1 MNEPRRRG
9 PIARVFVGIWD
20 AMNFTRRL
28 IFNLLFFALLLFL
41 LALLASGDRTAP
53 LLDRTTLVI
62 APEGRIVEQYSIDP
76 VSRALARMTG
86 DRSNVQ
92 VQLRDILRAIEA
104 AANDERIER
113 VYLNLDGLGPTG
125 IATLREVADALG
137 ELREAGKQ
145 VIAYGTAYSQG
156 GYLLAAQADEV
167 YTDPMAGGVLL
178 EGFASYGPYFG
189 EALQEKLSVD
199 VHVFKVGEFK
209 SAVEPFILNAA
220 SPEAKEADL
229 YWLSDLWQRHLADIA
244 STRGLSVGQ
253 LEAGIDGMADGIAA
267 LEGDF
272 ARYAEQQ
279 GLVDGL
285 MTRGQVEGLLTERG
299 VADEDAHGGF
309 RAIAMD
315 DYLGHVDRG
324 APVFHPGQSQVAVVV
339 AEGAISD
346 GQRPP
351 GSVGGESTS
360 ALLRE
365 ALDDENVKSVV
376 LRVNSPGGS
385 AFASEQIN
393 REILALKAAGK
404 PVVVSMGHLAAS
416 GGYWISMNADVIYAD
431 PSTIT
436 GSIGVFGMLPN
447 FTRSLDRIGIHT
459 DGVGTT
465 HLAGAFDPTRP
476 MEPDVGRLVQS
487 SVEKIYHDFVGK
499 VASGRDTAPE
509 AIDEVARGRV
519 WSGAQARDRGLVDE
533 LGGLRDALAEAAR
546 RAELEE
552 GDYRVRYVEKEPSAF
567 AQFLEGM
574 SSSRGGAMLL
584 GDGALARGLMA
595 DAVPEMERHLQV
607 FENAMENPRG
617 GPVGTVAYCFCTI
630 R

>member
-28 IFNLLFFALLLFL
+28 IFNLIFFALLLFL
-41 LALLASGDRTAP
+41 LAVLVSGDKTAP
-53 LLDRTTLVI
+53 LLERTTLVI
-62 APEGRIVEQYSIDP
+62 APEGQIVEQYSIDP
-76 VSRALARMTG
+76 VSRALARMMG
-86 DRSNVQ
+86 DTSNVQ
-92 VQLRDILRAIEA
+92 VQLRDILRAIDA
-104 AANDERIER
+104 AAADERIER
-113 VYLNLDGLGPTG
+113 VYLNLDGLYGTG
-125 IATLREVADALG
+125 IATLREVAAALQ
-137 ELREAGKQ
+137 ELRESGKQ
-145 VIAYGTAYSQG
+145 VIAFGTAYSQG

-167 YTDPMAGGVLL
+167 YTDPMAGGVML

-209 SAVEPFILNAA
+209 SAVEPYILNAA

-244 STRGLSVGQ
+244 AARGLSVGQ
-253 LEAGIDGMADGIAA
+253 IEAGIDGMADGIAA
-267 LEGDF
+267 LDGDF

-285 MTRGQVEGLLTERG
+285 MTRRQVQALLTERG
-299 VADEDAHGGF
+299 VADEDAPGGF
-309 RAIAMD
+309 RAVAME
-315 DYLGHVDRG
+315 DYLAHVDRG
-324 APVFHPGQSQVAVVV
+324 TSVLNPGQAQVAVVV
-339 AEGAISD
+339 AEGVIVD
-346 GQRPP
+346 GEQPP
-351 GSVGGESTS
+351 GGVGGDSTA

-365 ALDDENVKSVV
+365 ALEDEHVKSVV

-436 GSIGVFGMLPN
+436 GSIGVFGLLPN
-447 FTRSLDRIGIHT
+447 FTRTLDRMGIHT

-465 HLAGAFDPTRP
+465 RLAGAFDPTRP
-476 MEPDVGRLVQS
+476 MEPEVGRLVQA
-487 SVEKIYHDFVGK
+487 SVEKIYADFVGK
-499 VASGRDTAPE
+499 VADGRDSTAA
-509 AIDEVARGRV
+509 AIDEIARGRV
-519 WSGAQARDRGLVDE
+519 WSGAQAHDRGLVDE
-533 LGGLRDALAEAAR
+533 LGGLGDALAEAAR

-552 GDYRVRYVEKEPSAF
+552 GDYRVRYVEKAPSAF

-574 SSSRGGAMLL
+574 SSSRVGAMLL
-584 GDGALARGLMA
+584 GDGALTRSLMA
-595 DAVPEMERHLQV
+595 DAVPELERHLQV
-607 FENAMENPRG
+607 FENALENPRG
-617 GPVGTVAYCFCTI
+617 APIGTVAYCFCTI

>member
-28 IFNLLFFALLLFL
+28 IFNIIFFALLLFL
-41 LALLASGDRTAP
+41 LAVLASGDKTRP

-76 VSRALARMTG
+76 VSRALAKMTG
-86 DRSNVQ
+86 DRSNAQ
-92 VQLRDILRAIEA
+92 VQLRDLLRAIGA
-104 AANDERIER
+104 AAEDERIER
-113 VYLNLDGLGPTG
+113 VYLDLDGLGPTG
-125 IATLREVADALG
+125 LATLREVAAALR

-145 VIAYGTAYSQG
+145 VVAYGTAYSQG

-178 EGFASYGPYFG
+178 EGLASYGPYFG

-209 SAVEPFILNAA
+209 SAVEPFVLDAA
-220 SPEAKEADL
+220 SAEAKEADL

-244 STRGLSVGQ
+244 AARGLSVGQ
-253 LEAGIDGMADGIAA
+253 VEAGIDGMADGVAA
-267 LEGDF
+267 VGGDF
-272 ARYAEQQ
+272 ARYSEQQ

-285 MTRGQVEGLLTERG
+285 MTRGQVEELLAGRG
-299 VADEDAHGGF
+299 VADEDAPGGF
-309 RAIAMD
+309 RAIGLEG
-315 DYLGHVDRG
+315 YLAHVERD
-324 APVFHPGQSQVAVVV
+324 APVLRPNQAQVAVVV

-346 GQRPP
+346 GERPP
-351 GSVGGESTS
+351 GSIGGESTS

-365 ALDDENVKSVV
+365 ALEDDDIKSVV

-385 AFASEQIN
+385 AYASEQIN
-393 REILALKAAGK
+393 REILALKEAGK

-416 GGYWISMNADVIYAD
+416 GGYWISMNADTIYAD

-436 GSIGVFGMLPN
+436 GSIGVFGLLPN
-447 FTRSLDRIGIHT
+447 FTRALDRIGIHT

-465 HLAGAFDPTRP
+465 RFAGAFDPTRP
-476 MEPDVGRLVQS
+476 MEPDVGRLVQA
-487 SVEKIYHDFVGK
+487 SVEKIYADFVGK
-499 VASGRDTAPE
+499 VADGRDSTPE

-519 WSGAQARDRGLVDE
+519 WSGAQALDRGLVDE

-552 GDYRVRYVEKEPSAF
+552 GDYRVRYVEKAPSAF
-567 AQFLEGM
+567 AQFVEGM
-574 SSSRGGAMLL
+574 ASSRVGAALL
-584 GDGALARGLMA
+584 GDGALARSLMA
-595 DAVPEMERHLQV
+595 DAVPELERHLQV
-607 FENAMENPRG
+607 FEAALANRRG
-617 GPVGTVAYCFCTI
+617 AAAGTMAYCFCEI

>member
-9 PIARVFVGIWD
+9 PIARVLVGIWD

-28 IFNLLFFALLLFL
+28 IFNLIFFALLLFV
-41 LALLASGDRTAP
+41 LALLATGDRTKP

-62 APEGRIVEQYSIDP
+62 APQGRIVEQYSIDP
-76 VSRALARMTG
+76 VSRALSRMSG
-86 DRSNVQ
+86 DSSNVQ

-104 AANDERIER
+104 ARDDARIER
-113 VYLNLDGLGPTG
+113 VYLNLDGLQGTG
-125 IATLREVADALG
+125 TATLREVARALAG
-137 ELREAGKQ
+137 LRESGKQ
-145 VIAYGTAYSQG
+145 VVAFSHAYSQG
-156 GYLLAAQADEV
+156 NYLLAAQADEV
-167 YTDPMAGGVLL
+167 YTDPMSGGVML

-209 SAVEPFILNAA
+209 SAVEPYTLNAA
-220 SPEAKEADL
+220 SPEAKQADL
-229 YWLSDLWQRHLADIA
+229 YWLSDLWQRHVADIA
-244 STRGLSVGQ
+244 AARGLSAGQ
-253 LEAGIDGMADGIAA
+253 VEAGIDGMADGVAA
-267 LEGDF
+267 LGGDF

-285 MTRGQVEGLLTERG
+285 MTRGQVEDLLTERG
-299 VADEDAHGGF
+299 VADEDAPGGF
-309 RAIAMD
+309 RSVSMD
-315 DYLGHVDRG
+315 AYLAHVDRDLV
-324 APVFHPGQSQVAVVV
+324 PNPRQPQVAVVV
-339 AEGAISD
+339 AEGAIMD
-346 GQRPP
+346 GEQAP
-351 GSVGGESTS
+351 GGVGGESTS

-365 ALDDENVKSVV
+365 ALEDDDVKSVV

-393 REILALKAAGK
+393 REVQALRAAGK

-436 GSIGVFGMLPN
+436 GSIGVFGMVPN
-447 FTRSLDRIGIHT
+447 FTRALDRIGIHT

-476 MEPDVGRLVQS
+476 MEPDVGRLVQA
-487 SVEKIYHDFVGK
+487 SVEKIYSDFVGK
-499 VASGRDTAPE
+499 VAEGRGSTPQ
-509 AIDEVARGRV
+509 AIDQIARGRV
-519 WSGAQARDRGLVDE
+519 WSGAQAHDRGLVDE
-533 LGGLRDALAEAAR
+533 LGGLGEALADAAR

-552 GDYRVRYVEKEPSAF
+552 GGYRVRYVEKEPSAF

-574 SSSRGGAMLL
+574 SNSPVGAMLL
-584 GDGALARGLMA
+584 GGEGALARALVVK
-595 DAVPEMERHLQV
+595 AVPEMERHLQV
-607 FENAMENPRG
+607 FESALENDRG
-617 GPVGTVAYCFCTI
+617 APVSTMAYCFCAI

>member
-28 IFNLLFFALLLFL
+28 VFNLIFFALLLFL
-41 LALLASGDRTAP
+41 LAVLASGEKTAP

-62 APEGRIVEQYSIDP
+62 APQGRIVEQYSIDP
-76 VSRALARMTG
+76 VSRALAKMVG
-86 DRSNVQ
+86 DTSNVQ

-104 AANDERIER
+104 AAEDQRIER
-113 VYLNLDGLGPTG
+113 VYLDLDGLGPTG

-137 ELREAGKQ
+137 ELRASGKQ
-145 VIAYGTAYSQG
+145 VVAYGTAFDQG

-189 EALQEKLSVD
+189 EALQDKLSVD

-244 STRGLSVGQ
+244 AARGLSVGQ
-253 LEAGIDGMADGIAA
+253 IEAGIDGMADGIAA

-285 MTRGQVEGLLTERG
+285 MTRGQVEALLTERG
-299 VADEDAHGGF
+299 VADEDAPGGF

-315 DYLGHVDRG
+315 DYLAHADRG
-324 APVFHPGQSQVAVVV
+324 APVFRPGQSQVAVVV

-346 GQRPP
+346 GERPP
-351 GSVGGESTS
+351 GSIGGESTA

-365 ALDDENVKSVV
+365 ALEDEDVKSVV

-393 REILALKAAGK
+393 REILALKEAGK

-436 GSIGVFGMLPN
+436 GSIGVFGLLPN
-447 FTRSLDRIGIHT
+447 FTRTLDRIGIHT

-476 MEPDVGRLVQS
+476 MEPDVARLIQS
-487 SVEKIYHDFVGK
+487 SVEKIYDDFVGK
-499 VASGRDTAPE
+499 VAAGRDSTPQ
-509 AIDEVARGRV
+509 AIDVIARGRV

-546 RAELEE
+546 RADLEE

-574 SSSRGGAMLL
+574 SSTRMGAMLL
-584 GDGALARGLMA
+584 GDRALARSLVA
-595 DAVPEMERHLQV
+595 DAVPELERHLQV
-607 FENAMENPRG
+607 FENALRNRRG
-617 GPVGTVAYCFCTI
+617 AAAGTVAYCFCDI

>member
-28 IFNLLFFALLLFL
+28 IFHLLVFARLLFL

-145 VIAYGTAYSQG
+145 VIAFGQAYSQE

-189 EALQEKLSVD
+189 EALQDKLSVD

-209 SAVEPFILNAA
+209 SAVEPYTLNAA

-229 YWLSDLWQRHLADIA
+229 YWLGDLWQRHVADIA
-244 STRGLSVGQ
+244 AARGLSAGQ
-253 LEAGIDGMADGIAA
+253 VEAGIDGMADGVAT
-267 LEGDF
+267 LGGDF
-272 ARYAEQQ
+272 ARYAQQQ

-285 MTRGQVEGLLTERG
+285 MTRGQLEEMLTERG
-299 VADEDAHGGF
+299 VADDDVFGGF
-309 RAIAMD
+309 RSVAMD
-315 DYLGHVDRG
+315 DYLAHVDRDG
-324 APVFHPGQSQVAVVV
+324 PSLNPRQAQVAVVV
-339 AEGAISD
+339 AEGMIVD
-346 GQRPP
+346 GEQPP
-351 GSVGGESTS
+351 GGVGGESTS
-360 ALLRE
+360 ALLRD
-365 ALDDENVKSVV
+365 ALDDDNVKSVV

-393 REILALKAAGK
+393 REVQALREAGK

-416 GGYWISMNADVIYAD
+416 GGYWISMNADAIYAD

-436 GSIGVFGMLPN
+436 GSIGVFGMMPN
-447 FTRSLDRIGIHT
+447 FTRSLDQIG
-459 DGVGTT
+459 
-465 HLAGAFDPTRP
+465 R
-476 MEPDVGRLVQS
+476 
-487 SVEKIYHDFVGK
+487 
-499 VASGRDTAPE
+499 ASC
-509 AIDEVARGRV
+509 
-519 WSGAQARDRGLVDE
+519 RDR
-533 LGGLRDALAEAAR
+533 
-546 RAELEE
+546 
-552 GDYRVRYVEKEPSAF
+552 
-567 AQFLEGM
+567 
-574 SSSRGGAMLL
+574 
-584 GDGALARGLMA
+584 
-595 DAVPEMERHLQV
+595 
-607 FENAMENPRG
+607 
-617 GPVGTVAYCFCTI
+617 
-630 R
+630 

>member
-285 MTRGQVEGLLTERG
+285 MTRGQVEDLLAERG

-324 APVFHPGQSQVAVVV
+324 APVFRPGQSQVAVVV

-346 GQRPP
+346 GERPP

-365 ALDDENVKSVV
+365 ALDDENVRSVV

-574 SSSRGGAMLL
+574 SSSRVGAMLL
-584 GDGALARGLMA
+584 GDGALARALMA

>member
-9 PIARVFVGIWD
+9 PIARVLVGIWD

-28 IFNLLFFALLLFL
+28 IFNLIFFALLLFV
-41 LALLASGDRTAP
+41 LALLATGDRTKP

-62 APEGRIVEQYSIDP
+62 APQGRIVEQYSIDP
-76 VSRALARMTG
+76 VSRALSRMSG
-86 DRSNVQ
+86 DSSNVQ

-104 AANDERIER
+104 ARDDARIER
-113 VYLNLDGLGPTG
+113 VYLNLDGLQGTG
-125 IATLREVADALG
+125 TATLREVARALAG
-137 ELREAGKQ
+137 LRESGKQ
-145 VIAYGTAYSQG
+145 VVAFSHAYSQG
-156 GYLLAAQADEV
+156 NYLLAAQADEV
-167 YTDPMAGGVLL
+167 YTDPMSGGVML

-209 SAVEPFILNAA
+209 SAVEPYTLNAA
-220 SPEAKEADL
+220 SPEAKQADL
-229 YWLSDLWQRHLADIA
+229 YWLSDLWQRHVADIA
-244 STRGLSVGQ
+244 AARGLSAGQ
-253 LEAGIDGMADGIAA
+253 VEAGIDGMADGVAA
-267 LEGDF
+267 LGGDF

-285 MTRGQVEGLLTERG
+285 MTRGQVEDLLTERG
-299 VADEDAHGGF
+299 VADEDAPGGF
-309 RAIAMD
+309 RSVSMD
-315 DYLGHVDRG
+315 AYLAHVDRDLV
-324 APVFHPGQSQVAVVV
+324 PNPRQPQVAVVV
-339 AEGAISD
+339 AEGAIMD
-346 GQRPP
+346 GEQAP
-351 GSVGGESTS
+351 GGVGGESTS

-365 ALDDENVKSVV
+365 ALEDDDVKSVV

-393 REILALKAAGK
+393 REVQALRAAGK

-436 GSIGVFGMLPN
+436 GSIGVFGMVPN
-447 FTRSLDRIGIHT
+447 FTRALDRIGIHT

-476 MEPDVGRLVQS
+476 MEPDVGRLVQA
-487 SVEKIYHDFVGK
+487 SVEKIYSDFVGK
-499 VASGRDTAPE
+499 VAEGRGSTPQ
-509 AIDEVARGRV
+509 AIDQIARGRV
-519 WSGAQARDRGLVDE
+519 WSGAQAHDRGLVDE
-533 LGGLRDALAEAAR
+533 LGGLGEALADAAR

-552 GDYRVRYVEKEPSAF
+552 GGYQVRYVEKEPSAF

-574 SSSRGGAMLL
+574 SNSPVGAMLL
-584 GDGALARGLMA
+584 GGEGALARALVVK
-595 DAVPEMERHLQV
+595 AVPEMERHLQV
-607 FENAMENPRG
+607 FESALENDRG
-617 GPVGTVAYCFCTI
+617 APVSTMAYCFCAI

>member
-9 PIARVFVGIWD
+9 PIARVLVGIWD

-28 IFNLLFFALLLFL
+28 IFNLIFFALLLFV
-41 LALLASGDRTAP
+41 LALLATGDRTKP

-62 APEGRIVEQYSIDP
+62 APQGRIVEQYSIDP
-76 VSRALARMTG
+76 VSRALSRMSG
-86 DRSNVQ
+86 DSSNVQ

-104 AANDERIER
+104 ARDDARIER
-113 VYLNLDGLGPTG
+113 VYLNLDGLQGTG
-125 IATLREVADALG
+125 TATLREVARALAG
-137 ELREAGKQ
+137 LRESGKQ
-145 VIAYGTAYSQG
+145 VVAFSHAYSQG
-156 GYLLAAQADEV
+156 NYLLAAQADEV
-167 YTDPMAGGVLL
+167 YTDPMSGGVML

-209 SAVEPFILNAA
+209 SAVEPYTLNAA
-220 SPEAKEADL
+220 SPEAKQADL
-229 YWLSDLWQRHLADIA
+229 YWLSDLWQRHVADIA
-244 STRGLSVGQ
+244 AARGLSAGQ
-253 LEAGIDGMADGIAA
+253 VEAGIDGMADGVAA
-267 LEGDF
+267 LGGDF

-285 MTRGQVEGLLTERG
+285 MTRGQVEDLLTERG
-299 VADEDAHGGF
+299 VADEDAPGGF
-309 RAIAMD
+309 RSVSMD
-315 DYLGHVDRG
+315 AYLAHVDRDLV
-324 APVFHPGQSQVAVVV
+324 PNPRQPQVAVVV
-339 AEGAISD
+339 AEGAIMD
-346 GQRPP
+346 GEQAP
-351 GSVGGESTS
+351 GGVGGESTS

-365 ALDDENVKSVV
+365 ALEDDDVKSVV

-393 REILALKAAGK
+393 REVQALRAAGK

-436 GSIGVFGMLPN
+436 GSIGVFGMVPN
-447 FTRSLDRIGIHT
+447 FTRALDRIGIHT

-476 MEPDVGRLVQS
+476 MEPDVGRLVQA
-487 SVEKIYHDFVGK
+487 SVEKIYSDFVGK
-499 VASGRDTAPE
+499 VAEGRGSTPQ
-509 AIDEVARGRV
+509 AIDQIARGRV
-519 WSGAQARDRGLVDE
+519 WSGAQAHDRGLVDE
-533 LGGLRDALAEAAR
+533 LGGLGEALADAAR

-552 GDYRVRYVEKEPSAF
+552 GGYRVRYVEKEPSAL

-574 SSSRGGAMLL
+574 SNSPVGAMLL
-584 GDGALARGLMA
+584 GGEGALARALVVK
-595 DAVPEMERHLQV
+595 AVPEMERHLQV
-607 FENAMENPRG
+607 FESALENDRG
-617 GPVGTVAYCFCTI
+617 APVSTMAYCFCAI

>member
-9 PIARVFVGIWD
+9 PIARVLVGIWD

-28 IFNLLFFALLLFL
+28 IFNLIFFALLLFV
-41 LALLASGDRTAP
+41 LALLATGDRTKP

-62 APEGRIVEQYSIDP
+62 APQGRIVEQYSIDP
-76 VSRALARMTG
+76 VSRALSRMSG
-86 DRSNVQ
+86 DSSNVQ

-104 AANDERIER
+104 ARDDARIER
-113 VYLNLDGLGPTG
+113 VYLNLDGLQGTG
-125 IATLREVADALG
+125 TATLREVARALAG
-137 ELREAGKQ
+137 LRESGKQ
-145 VIAYGTAYSQG
+145 VVAFSHAYSQG
-156 GYLLAAQADEV
+156 NYLLAAQADEV
-167 YTDPMAGGVLL
+167 YTDPMSGGVML

-209 SAVEPFILNAA
+209 SAVEPYTLNAA
-220 SPEAKEADL
+220 SPEAKQADL
-229 YWLSDLWQRHLADIA
+229 YWLSDLWQRHVADIA
-244 STRGLSVGQ
+244 AARGLSAGQ
-253 LEAGIDGMADGIAA
+253 VEAGIDGMADGVAA
-267 LEGDF
+267 LGGDF

-285 MTRGQVEGLLTERG
+285 MTRGQVEDLLTERG
-299 VADEDAHGGF
+299 VADEDAPGGF
-309 RAIAMD
+309 RSVSMD
-315 DYLGHVDRG
+315 AYLAHVDRDLV
-324 APVFHPGQSQVAVVV
+324 PNPRQPQVAVVV
-339 AEGAISD
+339 AEGAIMD
-346 GQRPP
+346 GEQAP
-351 GSVGGESTS
+351 GGVGGESTS

-365 ALDDENVKSVV
+365 ALEDDDVRSVV

-393 REILALKAAGK
+393 REVQALRAAGK

-436 GSIGVFGMLPN
+436 GSIGVFGMVPN
-447 FTRSLDRIGIHT
+447 FTRALDRIGIHT

-476 MEPDVGRLVQS
+476 MEPDVGRLVQA
-487 SVEKIYHDFVGK
+487 SVEKIYSDFVGK
-499 VASGRDTAPE
+499 VAEGRGSTPQ
-509 AIDEVARGRV
+509 AIDQIARGRV
-519 WSGAQARDRGLVDE
+519 WSGAQAHDRGLVDE
-533 LGGLRDALAEAAR
+533 LGGLGEALADAAR

-552 GDYRVRYVEKEPSAF
+552 GGYRVRYVEKEPSAF

-574 SSSRGGAMLL
+574 SQSRVGAALL
-584 GDGALARGLMA
+584 GGEGALARALVVK
-595 DAVPEMERHLQV
+595 AVPEMERHLQV
-607 FENAMENPRG
+607 FESALENDRG
-617 GPVGTVAYCFCTI
+617 APVSTMAYCFCAI

>member
-285 MTRGQVEGLLTERG
+285 MTRGQVEDLLAERG
-299 VADEDAHGGF
+299 VVDEDAHGGF

-324 APVFHPGQSQVAVVV
+324 APVLRPGQSQVAVVV

-346 GQRPP
+346 GERPP

-533 LGGLRDALAEAAR
+533 LGGLRDAIADAAR
-546 RAELEE
+546 RAELADD
-552 GDYRVRYVEKEPSAF
+552 GFRVRYIEQPLSPFAQFLAGMGRSGALAALFGDSAF
-567 AQFLEGM
+567 AQRM
-574 SSSRGGAMLL
+574 AVR
-584 GDGALARGLMA
+584 AL
-595 DAVPEMERHLQV
+595 PEMERHLAA
-607 FENAMENPRG
+607 FEVAMDRPVA
-617 GPVGTVAYCFCTI
+617 GPVRAMTYCFCPTF
-630 R
+630 

>member
-9 PIARVFVGIWD
+9 PIARVLVGIWD

-28 IFNLLFFALLLFL
+28 IFNLIFFALLLL
-41 LALLASGDRTAP
+41 VLALLATGDRTKP

-62 APEGRIVEQYSIDP
+62 APQGRIVEQYSIDP
-76 VSRALARMTG
+76 VSRALSRISG

-92 VQLRDILRAIEA
+92 VQLRDILRAIESA
-104 AANDERIER
+104 RDDERIER
-113 VYLNLDGLGPTG
+113 VYLNLDGLQGSG
-125 IATLREVADALG
+125 IATMREVARALRD
-137 ELREAGKQ
+137 LRESGKQ
-145 VIAYGTAYSQG
+145 VVAFGQAYSQDA
-156 GYLLAAQADEV
+156 YLLAAQADEV

-209 SAVEPFILNAA
+209 SAVEPYILNAA

-229 YWLSDLWQRHLADIA
+229 YWLNDLWQRHVADIA
-244 STRGLSVGQ
+244 DARGLSAGQ
-253 LEAGIDGMADGIAA
+253 IEAGIDGMADGVAA
-267 LEGDF
+267 LGGDL
-272 ARYAEQQ
+272 ARYAQQQ

-285 MTRGQVEGLLTERG
+285 MTRGEVEELLTERG
-299 VADEDAHGGF
+299 VADEDAPGGF
-309 RAIAMD
+309 RSVSMD
-315 DYLGHVDRG
+315 AYLAHVDRDLVP
-324 APVFHPGQSQVAVVV
+324 APRQPQVAVVV
-339 AEGAISD
+339 AEGVIVD
-346 GQRPP
+346 GEQPP
-351 GSVGGESTS
+351 GGVGGESTS

-365 ALDDENVKSVV
+365 ALEDEHVKSVV

-393 REILALKAAGK
+393 REVQALRAAGK

-436 GSIGVFGMLPN
+436 GSIGVFGMVPN
-447 FTRSLDRIGIHT
+447 FTRALDRLGVHT

-465 HLAGAFDPTRP
+465 RLAGAFDPTRP

-487 SVEKIYHDFVGK
+487 SVEKIYSDFVGK
-499 VASGRDTAPE
+499 VAEGRDSTPQ
-509 AIDEVARGRV
+509 AIDQVARGRV
-519 WSGAQARDRGLVDE
+519 WSGAQAHDRGLVDE
-533 LGGLRDALAEAAR
+533 LGGLGEALADAAR

-552 GDYRVRYVEKEPSAF
+552 GDYRVRYVEREPSAF
-567 AQFLEGM
+567 ARFLEGM
-574 SSSRGGAMLL
+574 GSSRIGALVL
-584 GDGALARGLMA
+584 GDGALARALVVK
-595 DAVPEMERHLQV
+595 AVPEMEQHLQV
-607 FENAMENPRG
+607 FESALENDRG
-617 GPVGTVAYCFCTI
+617 APVSTMAYCFCAI